1 MICKWGGRGT
11 KNRKWRINS
20 IWIGHFTEWN
30 SGKCEHCRFTYP
42 ANILIIIIIIIII
55 IIMIYCLVFRI
66 NSIRNYLPFDE
77 NVQNYRKSG
86 PILSQFNENNIKVTI
101 FPETY
106 FVLFSLLL
114 ISLHKPPIVFCVVF
128 VIVPLLVLCCYC
140 APPCAVYLAVLTTR
154 INAHLLIPTH
164 AHFHWLKFI
173 KNI

>member
-55 IIMIYCLVFRI
+55 IYCLVFRI

-114 ISLHKPPIVFCVVF
+114 ISLHKPYRILRSV
-128 VIVPLLVLCCYC
+128 CYC
-140 APPCAVYLAVLTTR
+140 APPCAVLLLCPSLCCVSCR
-154 INAHLLIPTH
+154 INYSYKRSFVNTNTCTLSLVKIY
-164 AHFHWLKFI
+164 
-173 KNI
+173 